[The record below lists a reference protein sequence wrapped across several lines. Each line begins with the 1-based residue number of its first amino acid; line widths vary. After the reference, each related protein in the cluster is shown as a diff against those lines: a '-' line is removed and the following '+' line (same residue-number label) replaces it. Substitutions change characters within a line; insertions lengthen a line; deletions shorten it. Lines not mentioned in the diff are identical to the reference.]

1 MTMTSFIKEYEHG
14 LSDQLCDEI
23 IARFDKS
30 PVKRPGRVGGGVDP
44 ARKNSTDICMST
56 LPDWQDLNQQVMAAT
71 FEAVKDYFRQ
81 YYFLMIGTLSP
92 MVIDPQTKEHVT
104 LTADNFERVGVPNLD
119 TLVKLMFRCSPINV
133 QSYSQGS
140 GGYPLWHSEIYPMDK
155 NCEQLHR
162 SLLFLVYLN
171 DVEEGGETEFYY
183 QQLKVKP
190 KKGTIVIAPAG
201 FTHTH
206 RGNTPISGDKYVLA
220 GWILFNRAENI
231 YGGKT
236 K

>member
-1 MTMTSFIKEYEHG
+1 
-14 LSDQLCDEI
+14 
-23 IARFDKS
+23 
-30 PVKRPGRVGGGVDP
+30 
-44 ARKNSTDICMST
+44 
-56 LPDWQDLNQQVMAAT
+56 
-71 FEAVKDYFRQ
+71 
-81 YYFLMIGTLSP
+81 
-92 MVIDPQTKEHVT
+92 
-104 LTADNFERVGVPNLD
+104 
-119 TLVKLMFRCSPINV
+119 
-133 QSYSQGS
+133 
-140 GGYPLWHSEIYPMDK
+140 MDK